1 MALQILPIQP
11 NEIPVSKVFEL
22 AGIAYEFRFQ
32 YNKRFDF
39 LTVEIWQDGEFKF
52 SSKLCYGNN
61 ILQGFGKIPFAIV
74 PLTEDDLYVE
84 SYSGVSVNLGTIGKT
99 VNLYFEDGV

>member
-1 MALQILPIQP
+1 MALQILPLQST
-11 NEIPVSKVFEL
+11 EIPVSKIFNL
-22 AGIAYEFRFQ
+22 AGSDYEFRFQ

-39 LTVEIWQDGEFKF
+39 LTVEIWQEGIFQF

-61 ILQGFGKIPFAIV
+61 ILKGFKKIPFAIV

-84 SYSGVSVNLGTIGKT
+84 NYSGISVNLETIGKS
-99 VNLYFEDGV
+99 VNLYFEDRV